1 MNYTVVIN
9 SAVWGG
15 ALAYYYI
22 DARKWFTGPKI
33 TIATDDLTEEQQV
46 AIREEGLDVKS
57 IEGEQVDLGNDVEA
71 KGEKKTNEVS
81 SESAGKS

>member
-9 SAVWGG
+9 MAIWLG

-33 TIATDDLTEEQQV
+33 TIDADTLTEDQAQ
-46 AIREEGLDVKS
+46 ALREEGLE
-57 IEGEQVDLGNDVEA
+57 IEGVKRPSFSGEEA
-71 KGEKKTNEVS
+71 AAEKTSTEKTGAVVY
-81 SESAGKS
+81 

>member
-9 SAVWGG
+9 SATWLG

-33 TIATDDLTEEQQV
+33 TIDTDDLSEAQQQALRHEGLEV
-46 AIREEGLDVKS
+46 KGLEVTKVGSGSGSAEEG
-57 IEGEQVDLGNDVEA
+57 VE
-71 KGEKKTNEVS
+71 KGEKGGLV
-81 SESAGKS
+81 